1 MLLVVGPFYFRY
13 KCLRVKNSVLPRSH
27 PPDEIY
33 ALASG
38 PRFYRERL
46 SASSCFSD
54 APLTNKQ
61 TLYKVVEEGLADGAL
76 QKSTY
81 WSPTGGSVSNLLLFF
96 PTDIAENQYQRAVL
110 GKAMIEASIFSADTI
125 ALNMF
130 GSQMMYR
137 SLEIFNSY
145 CELAGATTLPVNS
158 ACADELAF
166 RIASKFS
173 ANTIMGLPSRVL
185 QFARFLAREKLH
197 LELDKLIF
205 AGESLPEHKRKFLAD
220 TLGIKQFCGLYGSA
234 ETGVWSYQPDGLGA
248 DSYLF
253 PSELMHV
260 EIFDPNGDGFGRV
273 VATNLVRTRHPVMRY
288 DSGDNGRLVQSTF
301 RGQSVTVLELSGR
314 SENSFIVG
322 GDYFVLDD
330 FFEVFEHL
338 LDYQIQLSYDET
350 AKMDCVRFCLVP
362 TSVVPESQEYEALV
376 KAIRSIV
383 QSNDAS
389 FITQVDFLES
399 ESLVR
404 SATSQKVRKIVD
416 ERPT

>member
-1 MLLVVGPFYFRY
+1 M
-13 KCLRVKNSVLPRSH
+13 PRSH
-27 PPDEIY
+27 TVDEIY

-38 PRFYRERL
+38 HRFYLDRL
-46 SASSCFSD
+46 AASTCFAD

-61 TLYKVVEEGLADGAL
+61 TLYRVVEEALSDGAL
-76 QKSTY
+76 QKGAY

-96 PTDIAENQYQRAVL
+96 PTDIAENQYQRRVL
-110 GKAMIEASIFSADTI
+110 GEAMIEASIFNADTI

-145 CELAGATTLPVNS
+145 CEQAGATTLPVNS

-166 RIASKFS
+166 RVACKFS
-173 ANTIMGLPSRVL
+173 ANTIMGLPSRVI

-197 LELDKLIF
+197 LELDKYIF
-205 AGESLPEHKRKFLAD
+205 AGEPLPLHKREFLAD

-234 ETGVWSYQPDGLGA
+234 EAGVWSYQPDGLGG

-260 EIFDPNGDGFGRV
+260 EIFEPNGDGFGKV
-273 VATNLVRTRHPVMRY
+273 VTTNLVRTRHPVLRY
-288 DSGDNGRLVQSTF
+288 DSGDIGRLVHSIYK
-301 RGQSVTVLELSGR
+301 GKSVTVLELSGR
-314 SENSFIVG
+314 CENSFMVG

-330 FFEVFEHL
+330 FFELFQHL
-338 LDYQIQLSYDET
+338 LDYQIQLTYDEA
-350 AKMDCVRFCLVP
+350 AKMDRVRFCLVP
-362 TSVVPESQEYEALV
+362 TSVVPKSSEYEALV

-389 FITQVDFLES
+389 FITQVDFVES
-399 ESLVR
+399 EALVR
-404 SATSQKVRKIVD
+404 SPTSQKVRKVVD